1 MCTVKHDRDVVA
13 PQLFDMPS
21 KRHQKDSEKGT
32 KSQSEELR
40 IKKKQIITGISN
52 DSLTPGNVVPP
63 SEATQGLFDVV
74 SINCGATLINKT
86 GA

>member
-13 PQLFDMPS
+13 LQLFDMPS

-32 KSQSEELR
+32 KSQSEEPE
-40 IKKKQIITGISN
+40 IKKITGISN

-63 SEATQGLFDVV
+63 SEATQCLFDIV
-74 SINCGATLINKT
+74 SINCGANHINNT